1 MQAGS
6 PVSRDQ
12 RARAGYVL
20 DALSRSWA
28 NRPMNPEM
36 VLGIT
41 RPPLAREHEEGPK
54 PEVGGRTMRDLAVM
68 FVDIVG
74 STGLYESLGD
84 ARAHQLVAATLQLMT
99 VAVQTCGGCVVKT
112 VGDELLC
119 TYPSADGAAL
129 GGIAIQKALIGLQV
143 PNAERLAVRI
153 GINFGPVVE
162 AKGDVF
168 GDSVNV
174 AARLVR
180 MARPQQI
187 LTTASCVERL
197 SPAHRSEARELQL
210 IGVRGRSNYVPVWEL
225 PWRLDEQPTQRILL
239 PARKVREG
247 SLLRLEFRGRGWEIW
262 REGDVL
268 TIGRDDSS
276 HVRLEGELASRYHA
290 RIVVSNGKF
299 ILIDQSTNGTYVL
312 PEGGE
317 TAALMREEYVL
328 SGRGEISFGCIAA
341 NAGSELV
348 RYARRARPVPV
359 GAGNGAKVPAARAGS
374 T

>member
-1 MQAGS
+1 
-6 PVSRDQ
+6 
-12 RARAGYVL
+12 
-20 DALSRSWA
+20 
-28 NRPMNPEM
+28 MNPEF

-41 RPPLAREHEEGPK
+41 RPPLARQHEEAAK
-54 PEVGGRTMRDLAVM
+54 REVGGSTMRDLAVM

-84 ARAHQLVAATLQLMT
+84 ARAHQLVATTLQIMT
-99 VAVQTCGGCVVKT
+99 VAAQACGGCIVKT

-119 TYPSADGAAL
+119 TYPSADDAAL
-129 GGIAIQKALIGLQV
+129 GGIAIQKALIGMQV
-143 PNAERLAVRI
+143 PNAERLAVRV

-180 MARPQQI
+180 LARPQQI

-197 SPAHRSEARELQL
+197 SPARRSEARELQL

-225 PWRLDEQPTQRILL
+225 PWRLDEQPTQRVLL
-239 PARKVREG
+239 PARKLREG

-328 SGRGEISFGCIAA
+328 SGCGKISFGSIAA

-348 RYARRARPVPV
+348 HFTRRARPAPGSAGD
-359 GAGNGAKVPAARAGS
+359 GA
-374 T
+374 